1 MRGAGSSDGLEMKC
15 LVLGGG
21 GFIGSHLAE
30 GLLHAGHGVRIFD
43 RPRVE
48 SLRLF
53 EDARYEVTTGDF
65 VNPDDLA
72 RALPGMEVVFHLIST
87 TLPKS
92 SNDNPLYDVGTNVVG
107 TLRLLELCRSQRVR
121 KVIFISSGGTVYGVP
136 RSMPIDETHPTQ
148 PITSYGIHKLA
159 IEKYLHLN
167 WSLHGLD
174 YCALRVANAYGER
187 QRTDTA
193 QGAVPVFLERVL
205 RGEAIQVWG
214 DGSVGRDYIYIGDS
228 VRAFLKALDYAGEH
242 KVFNIGSGR
251 GVGLNQ
257 LIDEIG
263 RQAGRTPAVEFTPA
277 RRFGV
282 SPNVLDTLLVR
293 RHLGWSA
300 DPPLAEGL
308 RRTYEW

>member
-1 MRGAGSSDGLEMKC
+1 MKC

-30 GLLHAGHGVRIFD
+30 GLLSAGHRVRIFD

-53 EDARYEVTTGDF
+53 EDARYEIATGDF

-121 KVIFISSGGTVYGVP
+121 KVIFISTGGTVYGVP
-136 RSMPIDETHPTQ
+136 RSVPIDETHPTQ

-174 YCALRVANAYGER
+174 YCVLRVANAYGER

-193 QGAVPVFLERVL
+193 QGAVSVFLERVL
-205 RGEAIQVWG
+205 RGEALQVWG
-214 DGSVGRDYIYIGDS
+214 DGSVVRDYIYVGDI

-251 GVGLNQ
+251 GVSLNQ
-257 LIDEIG
+257 LIEEIG
-263 RQAGRTPAVEFTPA
+263 KLVGRAPAVEYTPA
-277 RRFGV
+277 RRFDV
-282 SPNVLDTLLVR
+282 PANVLDTSLAR

-300 DPPLAEGL
+300 DTPLAEGL
-308 RRTYEW
+308 RRTYEWMRRAA